1 MADSPG
7 CASFYF
13 SFPPISVTDSTVLAY
28 TVQIPAQH
36 LCRPIYSI
44 RVLSVPLCGT
54 AFLLK
59 PAKIEHFLT
68 ILDHVTDSGL
78 LDKFDLG
85 VVAQFEDMMSVTW
98 YDGRHNRGELWHQ
111 SGTTDLDDDG

>member
-28 TVQIPAQH
+28 TVRIPAQH
-36 LCRPIYSI
+36 LRRPIYGI
-44 RVLSVPLCGT
+44 RVLSVPLYGT

-68 ILDHVTDSGL
+68 ILNHIADSGL

-85 VVAQFEDMMSVTW
+85 VIVQFEDMMLVTW
-98 YDGRHNRGELWHQ
+98 YNGWHN
-111 SGTTDLDDDG
+111 